1 MYPTFKHMILAHP
14 LPLFLF
20 WIPGALFLANRLNQN
35 WDYIEPQ
42 AQLAGVLVLALWGIP
57 TLLAL
62 PKVWWHLYQKRKH
75 TSAGLDPEVVLK
87 RRKARQGM
95 TLALLAVGTF
105 EYVLSWLSQHN
116 FEQDGHHYLTA
127 LVLLAGLSLLPFI
140 LFYRSSRSWNSYLF
154 LALLSVA
161 GGAGLWQ
168 LAEHPELMS
177 SPELSLYLPLTAALC
192 ALLPPLLMVV
202 TILLHGFARLRG
214 ISFPNMGRK
223 EQKAF
228 TVRWCLPVP
237 KPSPSVAGVMVPD
250 YCRQILASKTKVA
263 A

>member
-1 MYPTFKHMILAHP
+1 MYPTFKYMILAHP

-42 AQLAGVLVLALWGIP
+42 AQLAGVLGLVLWGIP

-75 TSAGLDPEVVLK
+75 TSAGLDPEVALT
-87 RRKARQGM
+87 RRRRRQGV

-105 EYVLSWLSQHN
+105 EYVLSWLSQHS

-127 LVLLAGLSLLPFI
+127 LVLLVGLSLLPFI
-140 LFYRSSRSWNSYLF
+140 LFYRSSRSWSSYLF
-154 LALLSVA
+154 LALVSVA
-161 GGAGLWQ
+161 GGAGIWQ

-177 SPELSLYLPLTAALC
+177 SPELSVYLPLTAAIC
-192 ALLPPLLMVV
+192 TLLPPLLIVV
-202 TILLHGFARLRG
+202 ALLLRGLVRLRG
-214 ISFPNMGRK
+214 ISFPNMTHSEK
-223 EQKAF
+223 KAF
-228 TVRWCLPVP
+228 TVKWCLPVP
-237 KPSPSVAGVMVPD
+237 KQSRSAAGVMVPD
-250 YCRQILASKTKVA
+250 YCRQILASKTKA
-263 A
+263 AA